1 MAYWLIKSEPDKYS
15 WADMVRDG
23 RTIWDGVR
31 NHSAAINLRA
41 MKIGDR
47 ALFYHSNVGKEVVG
61 IVEIVGEHYIDPRD
75 EAKRFPAVDVAP
87 VETLVQPV
95 TLAAIKGDPFFAD
108 FDLVRLSRLSVAT
121 VGEAHWDRIMTM
133 AGGTGKMTE
142 RAGSSG

>member
-15 WADMVRDG
+15 WDDMVRDG

-61 IVEIVGEHYIDPRD
+61 VVEIVREHYLDPKD

-87 VETLVQPV
+87 VAAVVTPV
-95 TLAAIKGDPFFAD
+95 TLAQIKSDPFFAD

-121 VGEAHWDRIMTM
+121 VGNAHWDRIMTL
-133 AGGTGKMTE
+133 ANGL
-142 RAGSSG
+142 AQN

>member
-15 WADMVRDG
+15 WDDMVRDG

-41 MKIGDR
+41 MKVGDR

-61 IVEIVGEHYIDPRD
+61 VVEIVREHYLDPKD

-87 VETLVQPV
+87 VAAVVTPV
-95 TLAAIKGDPFFAD
+95 TLGQIKGDPFFAD

-121 VGEAHWDRIMTM
+121 VGNAHWDRIMTL
-133 AGGTGKMTE
+133 ANGLVS
-142 RAGSSG
+142 R